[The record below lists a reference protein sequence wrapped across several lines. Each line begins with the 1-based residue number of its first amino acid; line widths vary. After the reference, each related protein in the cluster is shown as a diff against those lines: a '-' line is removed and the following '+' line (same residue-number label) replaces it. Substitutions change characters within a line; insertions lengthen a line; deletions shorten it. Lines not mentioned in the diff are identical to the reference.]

1 MGTKEGFISL
11 AVGGQCH
18 HWACEGEI
26 WEGSD
31 HAHFGLLSVSGC
43 LGLSLASVNCSQS
56 LFFFFFYSSLFSL
69 HSKFPQTVQST
80 DQPFSVRQ
88 DRWECQ
94 ILGLSCQVLQHL
106 WVIHLAV
113 HKWPYIFKVP
123 RVRSPIWST
132 AFWSRW
138 LCMPHLFL
146 HYRPST
152 QHTHT
157 LHGHFYVLSMR
168 KENLTESCPV
178 TSEILSFLQN
188 GWYLPGQ
195 RGLRLVPW
203 AHGLICI
210 SLSPKDRAE
219 LRLMLGIWV
228 WRYV

>member
-1 MGTKEGFISL
+1 MGTKEGFIRPCCGWPVPPL
-11 AVGGQCH
+11 GMWGGNLGGLWPRTFWPLVGIRMPGAFTSICQLFP
-18 HWACEGEI
+18 EP
-26 WEGSD
+26 
-31 HAHFGLLSVSGC
+31 
-43 LGLSLASVNCSQS
+43 
-56 LFFFFFYSSLFSL
+56 LFFFNSSLFSL

-113 HKWPYIFKVP
+113 HKWPHIFKAP

-203 AHGLICI
+203 AQGLICI
-210 SLSPKDRAE
+210 ILSPKDRAE